1 LHYDDI
7 EILKKIA
14 HNLGVGKVYM
24 VGNRSAKYSVSAFQD
39 IVSIILPIFN
49 LYPLQTTKALDFA
62 DFSEAVKIVL
72 NSKANGKRL
81 RLTEAEILKIKNLKI
96 GMNRNRVIGE
106 DQLAILS
113 NRVDIN
119 KFWVLGFTEGSILCF
134 YLFVNRA
141 LPCFFCAQYK
151 TTRYNNNL
159 AK

>member
-1 LHYDDI
+1 MLQNNFYSDLLDFLMARVFFHIALKGNHCVFSFTIELHYNDI

-49 LYPLQTTKALDFA
+49 LYPLQTTKALYFA

-81 RLTEAEILKIKNLKI
+81 RLTEAEILKIKNL
-96 GMNRNRVIGE
+96 
-106 DQLAILS
+106 
-113 NRVDIN
+113 
-119 KFWVLGFTEGSILCF
+119 
-134 YLFVNRA
+134 
-141 LPCFFCAQYK
+141 
-151 TTRYNNNL
+151 
-159 AK
+159 